1 MAPTCL
7 LCWFCS
13 LLCAWSVGM
22 GQPCSLDHQ
31 GWADC
36 SGKSLQHP
44 PSSLPRNITSL
55 DLSFNSLVMPH
66 HRTLLKHFPSL
77 HSLNLSSN
85 GKLTLSPGVFSNLGT
100 LLLLDLSSCGI
111 TYIHM
116 DAFKGLG
123 NLHTLLLRNNS
134 LQELDVPFLLPLKAL
149 FHLDLQHNAL
159 VSVDTWSLQLMET
172 VPQVRL
178 EGNPWV
184 CDCSAHPLQQ
194 WLQRR
199 RAVQVT
205 CLSPPGLRGQDIAA
219 LDSQDLGCQIKQ
231 RFARGLSTAQQ
242 ITVPENNTTALPASK
257 GGRSWPY
264 LVGFLATAIG
274 LSILIALAAKCKL
287 VHKNFASYRHRPLP
301 EISSIG
307 GSPMEDSSSWDRGSC
322 GSHSIPDAADLQA
335 EDDDGFI
342 EDNYIQPS
350 EQLPTKG
357 ERELH
362 RSM

>member
-1 MAPTCL
+1 
-7 LCWFCS
+7 
-13 LLCAWSVGM
+13 
-22 GQPCSLDHQ
+22 
-31 GWADC
+31 
-36 SGKSLQHP
+36 
-44 PSSLPRNITSL
+44 PSSLPTNITSL

-85 GKLTLSPGVFSNLGT
+85 AKLTLSPAVFSNLGA
-100 LLLLDLSSCGI
+100 LRVLDLSSCGI
-111 TYIHM
+111 AYIHM
-116 DAFKGLG
+116 DTFKGLG

-134 LQELDVPFLLPLKAL
+134 LQELDVLFLLPLKAL

-159 VSVDTWSLQLMET
+159 VSVDAWSLQLMET
-172 VPQVRL
+172 VPWVRL

-184 CDCSAHPLQQ
+184 CDCSVHPLQQ

-199 RAVQVT
+199 RGERRGWVAGDVWGRPNPEHRSTRLENGEQWVCYRLT
-205 CLSPPGLRGQDIAA
+205 MCLS
-219 LDSQDLGCQIKQ
+219 CV
-231 RFARGLSTAQQ
+231 TA
-242 ITVPENNTTALPASK
+242 TALPAGK
-257 GGRSWPY
+257 GGRSWPF
-264 LVGFLATAIG
+264 LVAFLGTAIG
-274 LSILIALAAKCKL
+274 ISILIALAAKCKL

-322 GSHSIPDAADLQA
+322 GSRSITDAADLQA

-350 EQLPTKG
+350 EQLP
-357 ERELH
+357 
-362 RSM
+362 

>member
-1 MAPTCL
+1 
-7 LCWFCS
+7 
-13 LLCAWSVGM
+13 
-22 GQPCSLDHQ
+22 
-31 GWADC
+31 
-36 SGKSLQHP
+36 

-85 GKLTLSPGVFSNLGT
+85 AKLMLSPAVFSNLGA
-100 LLLLDLSSCGI
+100 LRLLDLSSCGI

-149 FHLDLQHNAL
+149 FHLDLQRNAL

-178 EGNPWV
+178 EGNSWV

-199 RAVQVT
+199 QGEQRGWRCRARGSPELIQCWLHTAGLEDGEHWVCHRLT
-205 CLSPPGLRGQDIAA
+205 MCLSCA
-219 LDSQDLGCQIKQ
+219 
-231 RFARGLSTAQQ
+231 TA
-242 ITVPENNTTALPASK
+242 TALPAGK

-264 LVGFLATAIG
+264 LVGFLVTAIG
-274 LSILIALAAKCKL
+274 ISILIALAAKCKL

-307 GSPMEDSSSWDRGSC
+307 GSPMEDGSSWDRGSF
-322 GSHSIPDAADLQA
+322 GSHSVPDAADLQA

-350 EQLPTKG
+350 EQLPAK
-357 ERELH
+357 
-362 RSM
+362 

>member
-1 MAPTCL
+1 PT
-7 LCWFCS
+7 
-13 LLCAWSVGM
+13 
-22 GQPCSLDHQ
+22 
-31 GWADC
+31 
-36 SGKSLQHP
+36 
-44 PSSLPRNITSL
+44 SLPRNITSL
-55 DLSFNSLVMPH
+55 DLSFNSLVMPR
-66 HRTLLKHFPSL
+66 HRTLLKPFPSL
-77 HSLNLSSN
+77 RSLNLSGN
-85 GKLTLSPGVFSNLGT
+85 AMLTLSPAVFSNLGA
-100 LLLLDLSSCGI
+100 LRLLDLSSCGI

-116 DAFKGLG
+116 DSFKGLG

-134 LQELDVPFLLPLKAL
+134 LQELNVPFLLPLKAL

-184 CDCSAHPLQQ
+184 CDCTTQPLQQ

-199 RAVQVT
+199 RGEQRGWVVGDVLGRRNLECSAGCTPQAGTGQEDGEHWVCHRLT
-205 CLSPPGLRGQDIAA
+205 MCLSCA
-219 LDSQDLGCQIKQ
+219 
-231 RFARGLSTAQQ
+231 TA
-242 ITVPENNTTALPASK
+242 TAMPVGK

-264 LVGFLATAIG
+264 LVGFLVTAIG
-274 LSILIALAAKCKL
+274 ISILIALAAKCKL

-322 GSHSIPDAADLQA
+322 GSHSVPDAADLQA

-350 EQLPTKG
+350 GQLPEK
-357 ERELH
+357 
-362 RSM
+362 

>member
-1 MAPTCL
+1 
-7 LCWFCS
+7 
-13 LLCAWSVGM
+13 
-22 GQPCSLDHQ
+22 
-31 GWADC
+31 
-36 SGKSLQHP
+36 

-55 DLSFNSLVMPH
+55 DLSYNSLVVPH

-85 GKLTLSPGVFSNLGT
+85 AKLTLSPAVFSNLGA
-100 LLLLDLSSCGI
+100 LRLLDLSSCGI

-116 DAFKGLG
+116 DTFKGLG
-123 NLHTLLLRNNS
+123 NLHTLLLGNNS

-149 FHLDLQHNAL
+149 FHLDLQHNVL
-159 VSVDTWSLQLMET
+159 VSVGAWSLQLMET
-172 VPQVRL
+172 IPQVRL

-199 RAVQVT
+199 RGERRAGVAGDVSGRRNFECRRLESGEHWVCYRLT
-205 CLSPPGLRGQDIAA
+205 MCLS
-219 LDSQDLGCQIKQ
+219 CV
-231 RFARGLSTAQQ
+231 TA
-242 ITVPENNTTALPASK
+242 TALPAGK

-264 LVGFLATAIG
+264 LVGFVVAAIG
-274 LSILIALAAKCKL
+274 ISILIALVAKCKL

-307 GSPMEDSSSWDRGSC
+307 GSPMEDSSNWDRGSC

-350 EQLPTKG
+350 EQLPTK
-357 ERELH
+357 
-362 RSM
+362 

>member
-1 MAPTCL
+1 
-7 LCWFCS
+7 
-13 LLCAWSVGM
+13 
-22 GQPCSLDHQ
+22 
-31 GWADC
+31 
-36 SGKSLQHP
+36 

-85 GKLTLSPGVFSNLGT
+85 AKLTLSPAVFSNLGV
-100 LLLLDLSSCGI
+100 LRLLDLSSCGI

-116 DAFKGLG
+116 DTFKGLG

-149 FHLDLQHNAL
+149 SHLDLRHNVL

-172 VPQVRL
+172 VPQVCL

-184 CDCSAHPLQQ
+184 CDCSTRPLQQ

-199 RAVQVT
+199 RGEPRGWVPGDAGTGLENGEYWVCHRLT
-205 CLSPPGLRGQDIAA
+205 MCLS
-219 LDSQDLGCQIKQ
+219 CV
-231 RFARGLSTAQQ
+231 TA
-242 ITVPENNTTALPASK
+242 TALPAGK

-264 LVGFLATAIG
+264 LVGFIVTAIG
-274 LSILIALAAKCKL
+274 ISILIALAAKCKL
-287 VHKNFASYRHRPLP
+287 VQKNFASYRHRPLP

-307 GSPMEDSSSWDRGSC
+307 GSPMEDTSSWDRGS
-322 GSHSIPDAADLQA
+322 IADAADLQA

-350 EQLPTKG
+350 EQLPTK
-357 ERELH
+357 
-362 RSM
+362 

>member
-1 MAPTCL
+1 
-7 LCWFCS
+7 
-13 LLCAWSVGM
+13 
-22 GQPCSLDHQ
+22 
-31 GWADC
+31 
-36 SGKSLQHP
+36 

-66 HRTLLKHFPSL
+66 HRTVLKHFPSL

-85 GKLTLSPGVFSNLGT
+85 AKLTLSPAIFSNLGA
-100 LLLLDLSSCGI
+100 LRLLDLSSCGI
-111 TYIHM
+111 IFIHM
-116 DAFKGLG
+116 DTFKGLG

-149 FHLDLQHNAL
+149 FHLDLRHNAL
-159 VSVDTWSLQLMET
+159 VSVDSWSLQLMES

-184 CDCSAHPLQQ
+184 CDCRAHALQQ

-199 RAVQVT
+199 RGERRGWVPGDVASVLLLMKVIWCWLHTAGLENGEHWVCHRLTMSLCCVT
-205 CLSPPGLRGQDIAA
+205 A
-219 LDSQDLGCQIKQ
+219 
-231 RFARGLSTAQQ
+231 
-242 ITVPENNTTALPASK
+242 TALPAVK

-264 LVGFLATAIG
+264 LVGFIVTAIG
-274 LSILIALAAKCKL
+274 ISILIALAAKCKL
-287 VHKNFASYRHRPLP
+287 AHKNFASYRHRPLP

-307 GSPMEDSSSWDRGSC
+307 GSPMEDTSSWDRGS
-322 GSHSIPDAADLQA
+322 IPDADLQA

-350 EQLPTKG
+350 EQLPTK
-357 ERELH
+357 
-362 RSM
+362 

>member
-1 MAPTCL
+1 
-7 LCWFCS
+7 
-13 LLCAWSVGM
+13 
-22 GQPCSLDHQ
+22 
-31 GWADC
+31 
-36 SGKSLQHP
+36 

-85 GKLTLSPGVFSNLGT
+85 AKLTLSPAVFSSLGA
-100 LLLLDLSSCGI
+100 LRLLDLSSCGI
-111 TYIHM
+111 TSIHM
-116 DAFKGLG
+116 DTFKGLG

-134 LQELDVPFLLPLKAL
+134 LQELDVSFLLPLKSL
-149 FHLDLQHNAL
+149 LHLDLQHNAL

-184 CDCSAHPLQQ
+184 CNCSAHPLQQ
-194 WLQRR
+194 WLRR
-199 RAVQVT
+199 RRGERVSGGDGWQGMCRAGGTPSCWLHPAAGTGLEDGEHGVCHRLTT
-205 CLSPPGLRGQDIAA
+205 CLS
-219 LDSQDLGCQIKQ
+219 CV
-231 RFARGLSTAQQ
+231 TA
-242 ITVPENNTTALPASK
+242 TALPAGK

-264 LVGFLATAIG
+264 LVGFLVTAIG
-274 LSILIALAAKCKL
+274 ISILIALAAKCKL
-287 VHKNFASYRHRPLP
+287 VHKNFASYHHRPLP

-322 GSHSIPDAADLQA
+322 GSHSILDTADLQA

-342 EDNYIQPS
+342 EDNYIQPN
-350 EQLPTKG
+350 EQLPTK
-357 ERELH
+357 
-362 RSM
+362 

>member
-1 MAPTCL
+1 
-7 LCWFCS
+7 
-13 LLCAWSVGM
+13 
-22 GQPCSLDHQ
+22 
-31 GWADC
+31 
-36 SGKSLQHP
+36 

-85 GKLTLSPGVFSNLGT
+85 AKLTLSPAVFSNLGA
-100 LLLLDLSSCGI
+100 LRLLDLSSCGI
-111 TYIHM
+111 TYIHT
-116 DAFKGLG
+116 DTFKGLG

-149 FHLDLQHNAL
+149 FYLDLQHNAL
-159 VSVDTWSLQLMET
+159 VCVDTWSLQLMET

-184 CDCSAHPLQQ
+184 CDCSVHPLQQ

-199 RAVQVT
+199 RGERRGWVAGEVLGRGNPEFRMCHRLT
-205 CLSPPGLRGQDIAA
+205 MCLSCA
-219 LDSQDLGCQIKQ
+219 
-231 RFARGLSTAQQ
+231 TA
-242 ITVPENNTTALPASK
+242 TALPAGK

-264 LVGFLATAIG
+264 LVAFIVTAIG
-274 LSILIALAAKCKL
+274 ISILIALAAKCKL

-307 GSPMEDSSSWDRGSC
+307 GSPMEDSSRWDRGSF
-322 GSHSIPDAADLQA
+322 GSQSIPDAADLQA

-350 EQLPTKG
+350 EQLPAK
-357 ERELH
+357 
-362 RSM
+362 

>member
-1 MAPTCL
+1 
-7 LCWFCS
+7 
-13 LLCAWSVGM
+13 
-22 GQPCSLDHQ
+22 
-31 GWADC
+31 
-36 SGKSLQHP
+36 

-55 DLSFNSLVMPH
+55 DLSLNSLVMPH

-77 HSLNLSSN
+77 HSLNLSCN
-85 GKLTLSPGVFSNLGT
+85 AKLTLSPAVFSNLGV
-100 LLLLDLSSCGI
+100 LRLLDLSSCGI
-111 TYIHM
+111 SYIHM
-116 DAFKGLG
+116 DTFKGLG

-134 LQELDVPFLLPLKAL
+134 LQELDVTFLLPLKAL
-149 FHLDLQHNAL
+149 FQLDLQHNAL
-159 VSVDTWSLQLMET
+159 VSVDTQSLWLMEA
-172 VPQVRL
+172 VPRVRL

-199 RAVQVT
+199 RGEQRGWWQGMCRAGRTPSVGVFLDLFAPTPGQAPSCPLSYWMGLQVET
-205 CLSPPGLRGQDIAA
+205 PCSAPQLTMCLS
-219 LDSQDLGCQIKQ
+219 CV
-231 RFARGLSTAQQ
+231 TA
-242 ITVPENNTTALPASK
+242 TALPAGK

-264 LVGFLATAIG
+264 LVGFLVTAIG
-274 LSILIALAAKCKL
+274 ISILIALAAKCKL

-307 GSPMEDSSSWDRGSC
+307 GSPMEDGSSWDRGSC

-350 EQLPTKG
+350 EQLP
-357 ERELH
+357 
-362 RSM
+362 

>member
-1 MAPTCL
+1 
-7 LCWFCS
+7 
-13 LLCAWSVGM
+13 
-22 GQPCSLDHQ
+22 
-31 GWADC
+31 
-36 SGKSLQHP
+36 

-85 GKLTLSPGVFSNLGT
+85 AKLTLSPAVFSNLGA
-100 LLLLDLSSCGI
+100 LRLLDLSSCGI
-111 TYIHM
+111 TCIHM
-116 DAFKGLG
+116 DTFKGLG

-134 LQELDVPFLLPLKAL
+134 LQELDVHFLLPLKAL

-199 RAVQVT
+199 RGERWGWRCRAGGTLSPLAPTPGQALRWLSGDLSYPVEGQQTKRGLKDGEHCMCHSVGT
-205 CLSPPGLRGQDIAA
+205 HRLTMCLSCA
-219 LDSQDLGCQIKQ
+219 
-231 RFARGLSTAQQ
+231 TA
-242 ITVPENNTTALPASK
+242 TALPGGK

-264 LVGFLATAIG
+264 LVGFLVTAIG
-274 LSILIALAAKCKL
+274 ISILIALAAKCKL

-301 EISSIG
+301 EINSIG
-307 GSPMEDSSSWDRGSC
+307 GSPMEDSSSWDRGSF
-322 GSHSIPDAADLQA
+322 GSHAIPDAADLQA

-350 EQLPTKG
+350 EQLP
-357 ERELH
+357 
-362 RSM
+362 

>member
-1 MAPTCL
+1 
-7 LCWFCS
+7 
-13 LLCAWSVGM
+13 
-22 GQPCSLDHQ
+22 
-31 GWADC
+31 
-36 SGKSLQHP
+36 

-85 GKLTLSPGVFSNLGT
+85 AKLTLSPAVFSNLGA
-100 LLLLDLSSCGI
+100 LHLLDLSNCGI

-116 DAFKGLG
+116 DTFKGLG

-172 VPQVRL
+172 VPWVHL

-199 RAVQVT
+199 RGEQRGWVAGDALGRWNPDAGCTLQAGTGLENGEHWVCHRLT
-205 CLSPPGLRGQDIAA
+205 MCLS
-219 LDSQDLGCQIKQ
+219 CV
-231 RFARGLSTAQQ
+231 TA
-242 ITVPENNTTALPASK
+242 TALPAGK

-264 LVGFLATAIG
+264 LVGFLVTAIG
-274 LSILIALAAKCKL
+274 ISILIALAAKCKL
-287 VHKNFASYRHRPLP
+287 VHKNVASYRHRPLP

-350 EQLPTKG
+350 EQLPTQ
-357 ERELH
+357 
-362 RSM
+362 